1 MTLNQA
7 CSENQ
12 PFWKRK
18 TLIEMTEKEWE
29 SLCDGCGKCCL
40 HKLQYEDTG
49 EIDYTD
55 VACHLL
61 DISTCR
67 CTGYEKRQKLAPDCI
82 KLSPANVGELQWMPS
97 SCAYRLLAEGQD
109 LPSWHPLITK
119 DPDSPYKAGQSA
131 KKRAIAEDMA
141 GNLLDHIVSWP
152 A

>member
-1 MTLNQA
+1 MPSSKPDA
-7 CSENQ
+7 E
-12 PFWKRK
+12 PFWRVK
-18 TLIEMTEKEWE
+18 TLAEMTDAEWE

-67 CTGYEKRQKLAPDCI
+67 CTGYEKRRELAPDCV
-82 KLSPANVGELQWMPS
+82 KLNSSNVLELQWMPS
-97 SCAYRLLAEGQD
+97 SCAYRLLAEGRD
-109 LPSWHPLITK
+109 LPLWHPLIAK
-119 DPDSPYKAGQSA
+119 DPDSAHRAGQSI
-131 KKRAIAEDMA
+131 KGRAVPESMA
-141 GNLLDHIVSWP
+141 GDLLDHIVFWP